1 MNNPS
6 KDGTT
11 GWDVLDA
18 FRVQNRK
25 LPQIADA
32 IDQAAISLVRYATI
46 DSARGADTF
55 FELVDGD
62 IRSSFGSPR
71 LRMLFRYWRGL
82 AEDGSPNIATLR
94 LEEIEALLPNV
105 MIVDLSPPPLR
116 IFYRH
121 VGSEVAKF
129 TGLEFTGHYLD
140 EFLMEAFNLNAVQ
153 EAYRVVRES
162 GKPGAGVESYVSDG
176 VCKLRT
182 EYLICPLWGTAEVE
196 HCIVAEDYFLANGI
210 DASELVPAKWA

>member
-1 MNNPS
+1 MNKPS
-6 KDGTT
+6 KGGTT

-18 FRVQNRK
+18 FRIQNRK

-46 DSARGADTF
+46 ASGPGAETF
-55 FELVDGD
+55 FDLVDGD

-82 AEDGSPNIATLR
+82 GEDGSPNIADLH
-94 LEEIEALLPNV
+94 LDEIEALLPNV

-140 EFLMEAFNLNAVQ
+140 EFLMEAFNLNAVH
-153 EAYRVVRES
+153 EAYRAVRDS
-162 GKPGAGVESYVSDG
+162 GKPGAGVDSYVSDG
-176 VCKLRT
+176 ICKLRT
-182 EYLICPLWGTAEVE
+182 EYLICPLWGAAEVG
-196 HCIVAEDYFLANGI
+196 HCIVAEDYFLADGVN
-210 DASELVPAKWA
+210 ASELVPAKWL